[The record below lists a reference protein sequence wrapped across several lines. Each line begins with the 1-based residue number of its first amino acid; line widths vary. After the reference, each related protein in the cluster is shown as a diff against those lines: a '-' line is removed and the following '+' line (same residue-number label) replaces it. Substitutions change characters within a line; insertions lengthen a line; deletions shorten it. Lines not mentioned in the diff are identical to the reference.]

1 MDLRFEVV
9 PAGSL
14 DVIAH
19 QRKAS
24 KPHVERLVS
33 SIERVGFIAPLVVFE
48 QENGK
53 PRYVV
58 VDGQHR
64 FLAAKQLGVKELPV
78 VVVPPEMG
86 RRMLVLNIEKE
97 PNIRERSAV
106 ALSLYREL
114 AETQPKTSEDEP
126 LVVDTIEQAHYVTL
140 GLGYEGSGRL
150 AGSSFESILKKCDTF
165 LNDPLGDALGE
176 REKRA
181 KTLLET
187 NDLVRKIAEKLK
199 EIGAWHQF
207 VNAQIIAYANPL
219 KRTRKEAEFDDV
231 FEKMTA
237 RLHDLEQ
244 KPEKVLGGSA

>member
-1 MDLRFEVV
+1 MNLRFEVV

-14 DVIAH
+14 DVIVH

-24 KPHVERLVS
+24 KTHVERLVS

-48 QENGK
+48 QSDGK
-53 PRYVV
+53 TRYVV

-64 FLAAKQLGVKELPV
+64 FLAAKELGVKQLPV

-86 RRMLVLNIEKE
+86 RRMMVLNVEKE

-114 AETQPKTSEDEP
+114 VTTKPKTPETEP

-150 AGSSFESILKKCDTF
+150 AGSSFESILKKCDSF
-165 LNDPLGDALGE
+165 LDEPLSKTME
-176 REKRA
+176 VREKRA
-181 KTLLET
+181 STLVET
-187 NDLVRKIAEKLK
+187 NDLVRAIGEKLK

-219 KRTRKEAEFDDV
+219 KRARKEADFDEV
-231 FEKMTA
+231 FSKMMA
-237 RLHDLEQ
+237 RLRDLEE
-244 KPEKVLGGSA
+244 KPEKVLRGGG